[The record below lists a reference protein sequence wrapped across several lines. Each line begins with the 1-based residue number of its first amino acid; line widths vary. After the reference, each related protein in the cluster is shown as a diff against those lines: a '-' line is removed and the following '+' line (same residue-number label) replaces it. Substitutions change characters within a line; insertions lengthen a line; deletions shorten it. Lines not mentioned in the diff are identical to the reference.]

1 MEREVLLT
9 GIGGQGVQL
18 AARVL
23 ACAAALED
31 RHVMMLGVYGGSMRG
46 GNTDSTLV
54 VGDAPLCAPPI
65 VSRAWAALVM
75 HHQFWQ
81 PLRARLRARAV
92 VVLNSSIFEGELDRR
107 AHRVFEVPATELA
120 AKLGNPLAASMVAT
134 GAFARLTGLVRLDSL
149 LAGMRESVPSY
160 RRQHLELNERA
171 LRAGFDAVREPGV
184 PAWADEEAA

>member
-1 MEREVLLT
+1 MLT

-23 ACAAALED
+23 ACAANLEG

-54 VGDAPLCAPPI
+54 VGDAALGAPPI
-65 VSRAWAALVM
+65 VSRAWSALVM
-75 HHQFWQ
+75 HPRSWQ
-81 PLRARLRARAV
+81 ALRAKLRARAV
-92 VVLNSSIFEGELDRR
+92 VLVNSSIFEGELDRR
-107 AHRVFEVPATELA
+107 AHRVFEVPASELA
-120 AKLGNPLAASMVAT
+120 AGLGSPMVASMVAT

-149 LAGMRESVPSY
+149 LAAMRESVPSY

-171 LRAGFDAVREPGV
+171 LRAGFDAAPGDAA
-184 PAWADEEAA
+184 PAWAAEEAA

>member
-1 MEREVLLT
+1 MLT

-18 AARVL
+18 AARIL

-75 HHQFWQ
+75 HHQFWL

-92 VVLNSSIFEGELDRR
+92 VLLNSSIFEGDFDRR

-120 AKLGNPLAASMVAT
+120 AELGNPMAASMVAS

-149 LAGMRESVPSY
+149 LESLRESLPSY
-160 RRQHLELNERA
+160 RRKLLELNERA
-171 LRAGFDAVREPGV
+171 LRAGFDSVSGV
-184 PAWADEEAA
+184 AAAAWEAG